1 MAAKR
6 PTELHYS
13 AARRVLAGMRH
24 AYKDFDADV
33 TPPAPPPDLDGLL
46 FWANVTIPPGSGYSS
61 HLIRRGTLG
70 DIDIILRLVRELLA
84 AEW

>member
-24 AYKDFDADV
+24 AYKDFDADAL
-33 TPPAPPPDLDGLL
+33 PSAPTDLDGLL
-46 FWANVTIPPGSGYSS
+46 FWANVPIPPGSGYSS
-61 HLIRRGTLG
+61 HLIRKGTLS
-70 DIDIILRLVRELLA
+70 DIDLILGLVRKLL
-84 AEW
+84 ESEG

>member
-24 AYKDFDADV
+24 AYKDFDTDAL
-33 TPPAPPPDLDGLL
+33 PSAPTDLDGLL
-46 FWANVTIPPGSGYSS
+46 FWANVTIPRGSGYSS